1 MQGWP
6 GVEGFVKT
14 GDSVKI
20 LPDIDAVSHEAAG
33 IFFNSAERCISLRGH
48 FSVAIS
54 GGSTPARLFTLL
66 GSELYADKIDWP
78 GVHFFWVDE
87 RCVPKEHRD
96 SNFGGAW
103 NSLLSHIS
111 IPESNIHRIK
121 GEIPPLDGALEYE
134 KELMTFFG
142 TATVPVFDLIFLGM
156 GEDGHTA
163 SLFPASDSLKE
174 DKRLAVPVYVERLK
188 SWRVTL
194 TLPVLN
200 NADSVVFLVTGRNK
214 AGVLKEILGRDES
227 AKSYPACLIK
237 PDKGSLIWLLD
248 NDAASQISA
257 SPAHI

>member
-1 MQGWP
+1 MTL
-6 GVEGFVKT
+6 KS

-20 LPDIDAVSHEAAG
+20 LIDIDAVSHEAAG
-33 IFFNSAERCISLRGH
+33 IFINSAERCISLRGR
-48 FSVAIS
+48 FTVAIS
-54 GGSTPARLFTLL
+54 GGSTPGMLFSLL
-66 GSELYADKIDWP
+66 GSESYADKIDWSR
-78 GVHFFWVDE
+78 VHLFWVDE
-87 RCVPKEHRD
+87 RCVPKEHKD

-121 GEIPPLDGALEYE
+121 GEILPLDGALEYE
-134 KELMTFFG
+134 KELITFFG
-142 TATVPVFDLIFLGM
+142 ADTVPAFDLVFLGM

-163 SLFPASDSLKE
+163 SLFPASVSLKE

-188 SWRVTL
+188 SWRITL

-200 NADSVVFLVTGRNK
+200 NAHSVVFLVTGRNK
-214 AGVLKEILGRDES
+214 ADVLKEILGRDES

-237 PDKGSLIWLLD
+237 PDNRSLIWLLD
-248 NDAASQISA
+248 NDAASQISG

>member
-1 MQGWP
+1 M
-6 GVEGFVKT
+6 V
-14 GDSVKI
+14 
-20 LPDIDAVSHEAAG
+20 LPDIDAVSHEAAR
-33 IFFNSAERCISLRGH
+33 IFINSAEKCISALGR
-48 FSVAIS
+48 FSVAVS
-54 GGSTPARLFTLL
+54 GGSTPGRLFSLL
-66 GSELYADKIDWP
+66 GSESYADKVDWS

-87 RCVPKEHRD
+87 RCVPKNDKD

-103 NSLLSHIS
+103 NSLLSQIS

-121 GEIPPLDGALEYE
+121 GEIPPVDGALEYE

-142 TATVPVFDLIFLGM
+142 AATVPAFDLIFLGM

-174 DKRLAVPVYVERLK
+174 DKRLTVPVYVERLK
-188 SWRVTL
+188 SWRITL

-214 AGVLKEILGRDES
+214 TDVLKEILEN
-227 AKSYPACLIK
+227 KSTGYPAGLIK

-248 NDAASQISA
+248 NDAAGKISVR
-257 SPAHI
+257 PTNI

>member
-1 MQGWP
+1 MTL
-6 GVEGFVKT
+6 KT
-14 GDSVKI
+14 GDSVII
-20 LPDIDAVSHEAAG
+20 LPDIDAVSHEAAA
-33 IFFNSAERCISLRGH
+33 IFINSAERCISLRGR
-48 FSVAIS
+48 FSVAVS
-54 GGSTPARLFTLL
+54 GGSTPGRLFSLL
-66 GSELYADKIDWP
+66 GSELYADKIDWSK
-78 GVHFFWVDE
+78 VHFFWVDE
-87 RCVPKEHRD
+87 RCVPKEHKD

-103 NSLLSHIS
+103 NSLLSQIS

-121 GEIPPLDGALEYE
+121 GELPPVDGALEYE

-142 TATVPVFDLIFLGM
+142 AATLPAFDLIFLGM

-214 AGVLKEILGRDES
+214 AEALKEILGRDES
-227 AKSYPACLIK
+227 AKNYPAYLIK
-237 PDKGSLIWLLD
+237 PDNGSLTWLID
-248 NDAASQISA
+248 NDAASQILA
-257 SPAHI
+257 SPTHI